1 MATIIDSIL
10 KGAVKLGNRIPKRT
24 NYYVQQ
30 TKVLKKLLTKAEH
43 TAFGEH
49 FHFTKLLQQKNPI
62 EGFQSTVKMYDYS
75 SIYKEWWYRAIKGEP
90 YVCWPNHIKY
100 FALSSGTSEAASKY
114 IPVTKEMLKA
124 FKRGSVRQIVAQA
137 NYDLPKEHF
146 SKGMLMIGG
155 STLLDFNGSH
165 YSGDLSGITAA
176 NIPVWF
182 QHFYKPGKQISKYKD
197 WETKLAEIVKSAK
210 DWDIGVIVGV
220 PAWVQILMERVIEH
234 YKVDTIHD
242 IWPNLRAYVH
252 AGVSIE
258 PYRKS
263 IAKLTAFPLIFSDT
277 YLASEGLI
285 AYQERPNPNQGMRM
299 LLDNG
304 IFYEFVP
311 FNEDNFDSDGN
322 MKSRA
327 IALTIKD
334 VELGKDYALLLSSC
348 AGAWRYLIGDTIR
361 FTDLDHAEIVIT
373 GRTKHYLSLC
383 GEHLSVE
390 NMSRAI
396 KLTSDDLKIEINEF
410 AVAGVP
416 HGSLFAHQ
424 WYVGSNKAVSEEDIK
439 QRLDFHLQEINDDYR
454 TERIAALK
462 DVYVKVLPDEA
473 FIDFMAS
480 KGKLGS
486 AHKFPRVL
494 KGKLLEEWQT
504 FISNYKNTF

>member
-1 MATIIDSIL
+1 MAILGSIL
-10 KGAVKLGNRIPKRT
+10 KTVVDTRGKIPKRS
-24 NYYVQQ
+24 NFYSQQ
-30 TKVLKKLLTKAEH
+30 TKVLKKLLKKAEF

-49 FHFTKLLQQKNPI
+49 YHFTKLLQSKDPVEN
-62 EGFQSTVKMYDYS
+62 FQSTVQIHDYS
-75 SIYKEWWYRAIKGEP
+75 SLYKQWWFRAVRGEP

-114 IPVTKEMLKA
+114 IPVTKEMLRY
-124 FKRGSVRQIVAQA
+124 FKRGSVRQMMAMA
-137 NYDLPKEHF
+137 HYDLPKEHF
-146 SKGMLMIGG
+146 QKGMLMLGG
-155 STLLDFNGSH
+155 STMLDFNGTH
-165 YSGDLSGITAA
+165 YAGDLSGITAA
-176 NIPVWF
+176 NIPAWF
-182 QHFYKPGKQISKYKD
+182 QHFYKPGKKISRYKD
-197 WETKLAEIVKSAK
+197 WETKLAEIVKNAK

-220 PAWVQILMERVIEH
+220 PAWIQILLEKIIEH
-234 YKVDTIHD
+234 YQVKTIHD
-242 IWPNLRAYVH
+242 IWPNLRIYVH

-285 AYQERPNPNQGMRM
+285 AYQERPNPDQGMRM

-304 IFYEFVP
+304 IFFEFVP
-311 FNEDNFDSDGN
+311 FTEDNFDGDGN
-322 MKSRA
+322 IKQTVQ
-327 IALTIKD
+327 ALTINE
-334 VELGKDYALLLSSC
+334 VELGKDYALLMSTC

-361 FTDLDHAEIVIT
+361 FTDLDRAEIVIT

-390 NMSRAI
+390 NMNRAI
-396 KLTSDDLKIEINEF
+396 KLTADDLKIELNEF

-416 HGSLFAHQ
+416 HGTLFAHQ

-439 QRLDFHLQEINDDYR
+439 QRLDFHLKEINDDYR
-454 TERIAALK
+454 VERTSALK
-462 DVYVKVLPDEA
+462 DVFVKVLPDDA
-473 FIDFMAS
+473 FIAFMAT

-494 KGKLLEEWQT
+494 KGTLLEEWQQ
-504 FISNYKNTF
+504 FISNYKQAF